1 MTAPSKTGLGHSSA
15 GERAVLSPGDRL
27 GRWEIVEVLGRGG
40 MGIVYRAESEGRTVA
55 LKAIHPHLLERR
67 EFLRRFHLEA
77 EAGARIR
84 HANVVRTFGVE
95 THEGRSGPV
104 HVLVMEYVRGRTL
117 ADLQLEHGRVPE
129 GVLRDIAIQIASAL
143 CACHEA
149 GVIHRDL
156 KPENVLVTDAHE
168 VKVMDLGVARLRHED
183 VRLSRTGQFV
193 GSLLFAAPEQLGD
206 KAGVVGPAADLYAFG
221 LVLFHLAAGRHAFE
235 AETVGEIVAAHLH
248 TPAPTLRS
256 VALEVS
262 PFLSAV
268 VATLLEK
275 AQTARF
281 PTARL
286 LKETLEAGEASAWW
300 RERRPSASSPAPG
313 TAADP
318 GAPPLLGRSREL
330 RELADAWSRARRG
343 AGSAVLLVGEEG
355 VGKSRLLS
363 AFVEAAGLPPCDAL
377 QAAPRGEAEA
387 PFGAFRS
394 ALAGALPRGAALA
407 SEVARL
413 VPERAAEAAAIAAL
427 LAEPSAPVPDAVRDA
442 GAALAD
448 LAFGLARERPR
459 VVVVDDLALAGEDD
473 RALFRSLAAVVG
485 EHAVLLVGA
494 ATAPLEPRWREELLE
509 TRGLREHVLSRLDAE
524 AMRGVLRS
532 LVGCP
537 DTADAL
543 AADLLAR
550 AGGTPQVL
558 ERLVEGLK
566 ASGYLRV
573 GTDGWRLVGDR
584 APADLP
590 ASVRDLVLRRL
601 AALPAPSREAL
612 EGACVQGRSFDV
624 RVVAAVLG
632 RPVLAVLE
640 DLVALT
646 REPRL
651 VRGEGRLRRFDPAVV
666 QEVAWEGLDP
676 ARRSEL
682 HRRTADVFEALV
694 AAGETDRA
702 RGIPRVAFHRLLG
715 GDAAGAAPVLLGAL
729 DALLAAHRSDEALEL
744 TGLAVAAGTAV
755 PADVRAGTL
764 LRRAR
769 LLGLRGRRDEERS
782 CLEQAL
788 AAAITERRAAPTELL
803 EAYGRCLLAVGE
815 RRRAEETFREQLA
828 AAEAAGDAVAQAA
841 AQGILAHVAASG
853 SDVATARARA
863 ERTLR
868 LARATGQA
876 RLEAS
881 ALGLLASA
889 FERDGRPDLAAEHQ
903 ARRLAL
909 ATRTADASEASDA
922 HGGLARLAL
931 RRGRWREAQVH
942 LDRQGTT
949 AGTIGYRL
957 GEARARIGAGLL
969 SAARGRLEE
978 ARAWY
983 DEAMRLARAANAGSE
998 EAEAGVHAARA
1009 SLALGD
1015 AAGALALLLRAL
1027 GIASRLQ
1034 DDDTASLA
1042 CLGAAAVAEDRGDG
1056 EEATAWYRD
1065 AAARGT
1071 GAAGGWA
1078 EVSALLGLARAA
1090 RLTGR
1095 TERMTDPLD
1104 RAAHLA
1110 RARRWPGPLVV
1121 AAAMRA
1127 CLPGG
1132 DAAGAVALLAEHG
1145 EHLTW
1150 AERLET
1156 HLALHRATEDRWHLE
1171 EARAVLAGARAEAP
1185 SAPPASSGARAAK
1198 AGAA

>member
-1 MTAPSKTGLGHSSA
+1 MSAPLKPGMSRSPA
-15 GERAVLSPGDRL
+15 GERTVLVPGERL
-27 GRWEIVEVLGRGG
+27 GRWSILDVLGRGG

-67 EFLRRFHLEA
+67 EFLRRFLLEA

-95 THEGRSGPV
+95 THEGKAGPV

-129 GVLRDIAIQIASAL
+129 GVLRDVAIQIASAL

-156 KPENVLVTDAHE
+156 KPENILVTDAHE

-183 VRLSRTGQFV
+183 IRLSRTGQFV

-206 KAGVVGPAADLYAFG
+206 KAGVVGPSADLYAFG

-235 AETVGEIVAAHLH
+235 AETVGEIVAAHLRM
-248 TPAPTLRS
+248 PPPPLRAVAP
-256 VALEVS
+256 EVS
-262 PFLSAV
+262 PFLAAL

-275 AQTARF
+275 SPTARF
-281 PTARL
+281 PSARL

-300 RERRPSASSPAPG
+300 RERRPASA
-313 TAADP
+313 AAARASDADAL
-318 GAPPLLGRSREL
+318 APPLLGRSREL
-330 RELADAWSRARRG
+330 RELADAWSRTRRG
-343 AGSAVLLVGEEG
+343 AGSAILLVGEEG

-363 AFVEAAGLPPCDAL
+363 AFVESAGLPASDAL
-377 QAAPRGEAEA
+377 VTAAPRGEAEA
-387 PFGAFRS
+387 PFTAFRT
-394 ALAGALPRGAALA
+394 ALAGAVPRGPLLA
-407 SEVARL
+407 TEIARL
-413 VPERAAEAAAIAAL
+413 VPARAAEAAAIAAL
-427 LAEPSAPVPDAVRDA
+427 LAEPSAAPATEAVRDV
-442 GAALAD
+442 GAALSD
-448 LAFGLARERPR
+448 LLFGLARERPR
-459 VVVVDDLALAGEDD
+459 VVVVDDLPLAGEDD
-473 RALFRSLAAVVG
+473 RALYRSLAAVAG
-485 EHAVLLVGA
+485 EHAYLLVGA

-509 TRGLREHVLSRLDAE
+509 TRGLREHVLARLDAE
-524 AMRGVLRS
+524 AMTGVLRS

-543 AADLLAR
+543 AVDLLAR

-601 AALPAPSREAL
+601 AGLPAPSREAL
-612 EGACVQGRSFDV
+612 DGACVQGRSFDV

-666 QEVAWEGLDP
+666 QEVVWEGLDP

-682 HRRTADVFEALV
+682 HRRTADVFAALV
-694 AAGETDRA
+694 EAGETDRE
-702 RGIPRVAFHRLLG
+702 RGLPRVAFHRLLG
-715 GDAAGAAPVLLGAL
+715 GDAAGAAPVLLAAL
-729 DALLAAHRSDEALEL
+729 DALLAGHRSDEALEL
-744 TGLAVAAGTAV
+744 TDLAVAAGTAI

-788 AAAITERRAAPTELL
+788 AAAITERRAAPTEVLD
-803 EAYGRCLLAVGE
+803 AYGHCLLALGE

-828 AAEAAGDAVAQAA
+828 AAEDAGDEVAQAA
-841 AQGILAHVAASG
+841 AQGILAHVAAAG
-853 SDVATARARA
+853 ADVAAARARA

-868 LARATGQA
+868 LARATGQV

-909 ATRTADASEASDA
+909 ATRGADARESSDA

-931 RRGRWREAQVH
+931 RRGRWREALVH

-949 AGTIGYRL
+949 ARAIGYRL

-969 SAARGRLEE
+969 AAARGRLEE
-978 ARAWY
+978 ARADY
-983 DEAMRLARAANAGSE
+983 DEAARLARAANAGSE

-1015 AAGALALLLRAL
+1015 APGALSLLLRAL

-1056 EEATAWYRD
+1056 EEAAAWYRD
-1065 AAARGT
+1065 AAARGA

-1095 TERMTDPLD
+1095 TERMAEPLD
-1104 RAAHLA
+1104 RAAGLA
-1110 RARRWPGPLVV
+1110 RSRRWPGPLVV

-1127 CLPGG
+1127 SLPGG
-1132 DAAGAVALLAEHG
+1132 DPSGAVALLAEHG

-1150 AERLET
+1150 AERLEV

-1185 SAPPASSGARAAK
+1185 VAVPPARAATGV
-1198 AGAA
+1198 A